1 MRAYLDNSATTRPF
15 DEVVEAM
22 ARAMRESYF
31 NPSSM
36 YRPAIDVENAMK
48 KLRRDILR
56 ALPGASGDIY
66 FTSGGTEAN
75 NLALLGTAA
84 RARGKRRF
92 LCSEIEHPSV
102 LEPMR
107 RIADMGHEVRFIPV
121 DGEGY
126 VRLDALR
133 ELLTPDVELVS
144 CMHVN
149 NEVGAIQPIA
159 QIASLIAERAPQAKL
174 HVDGVQAF
182 LREPFPGRFV
192 DMYTL
197 SGHKIHGPKG
207 IGALYVKKG
216 VHLEP
221 RQIGG
226 GQEDAMR
233 SGTENT
239 PGLMGL
245 AEAISRYS
253 ALEAPHERLMMLKR
267 RLYEGIMS
275 VVPDAMLNGPAID
288 NAAAHILN
296 ISFPGVRGEV
306 MLHALEGEGVL
317 VSTGSACSSKKR
329 HISPVLTAM
338 GIDADRA
345 EGAIRFSISPLTSEA
360 EIDLAAAAAGR
371 SYEMLKAFRRR

>member
-1 MRAYLDNSATTRPF
+1 
-15 DEVVEAM
+15 
-22 ARAMRESYF
+22 
-31 NPSSM
+31 
-36 YRPAIDVENAMK
+36 
-48 KLRRDILR
+48 
-56 ALPGASGDIY
+56 
-66 FTSGGTEAN
+66 
-75 NLALLGTAA
+75 
-84 RARGKRRF
+84 
-92 LCSEIEHPSV
+92 
-102 LEPMR
+102 
-107 RIADMGHEVRFIPV
+107 
-121 DGEGY
+121 
-126 VRLDALR
+126 
-133 ELLTPDVELVS
+133 
-144 CMHVN
+144 
-149 NEVGAIQPIA
+149 
-159 QIASLIAERAPQAKL
+159 
-174 HVDGVQAF
+174 
-182 LREPFPGRFV
+182 
-192 DMYTL
+192 MYTL